1 MPCCVRMRSSIS
13 GEYASRTL
21 SIENQR
27 DAAILRRNNHEL
39 IFRDDKAEATQF
51 RHLIKDKWRELIE
64 LDAGRNFSAQGQ
76 PNPQPRL
83 REVRWDAVEHKRPL
97 AVRECEF
104 GHLRSSA
111 GRVSSVIQDIH
122 DLVRLGID
130 DADGVFLNHIAVI
143 AVVGEDCKYCCR
155 HRKEPY
161 AARNAGPDAPCE
173 LHARNPIA
181 IDRERLAQASALIRG
196 QLCPLLPQLFVPCG
210 DWLVGPGTQRLVGA
224 FWCPVLLRRPLSL
237 FATLTFGCLPV
248 RGALFISLLCLL
260 VRSLL
265 FRRATLFCRLPLHS
279 PQFFGSLS
287 ALGCALLFYAAT
299 LLLLLNGPLAG
310 GSSLFCGTLLFCR
323 PTTRGFV
330 CTCRCGGRGLRGLS
344 SRPVVRRCVRARP
357 PR

>member
-1 MPCCVRMRSSIS
+1 MRGSGERVALEAESKWGLYTNSS

-27 DAAILRRNNHEL
+27 DDAILRRDNHEL
-39 IFRDDKAEATQF
+39 IFRDDKAEVTQF
-51 RHLIKDKWRELIE
+51 RHLITDKRRELIE
-64 LDAGRNFSAQGQ
+64 LDAGRNFSTQSQ
-76 PNPQPRL
+76 PEPQPHL

-111 GRVSSVIQDIH
+111 WRVSSVIQDIH

-161 AARNAGPDAPCE
+161 TARNAGSDAPCE
-173 LHARNPIA
+173 VYARNAIA
-181 IDRERLAQASALIRG
+181 IDRERMAQASALIRG

-210 DWLVGPGTQRLVGA
+210 DWLVGPGTQRLVGP
-224 FWCPVLLRRPLSL
+224 FWRPVLLRRPLSL

-248 RGALFISLLCLL
+248 RGALFISLLFPL
-260 VRSLL
+260 VRA
-265 FRRATLFCRLPLHS
+265 FRRATLFCRFRS
-279 PQFFGSLS
+279 TARCFS
-287 ALGCALLFYAAT
+287 AAC
-299 LLLLLNGPLAG
+299 
-310 GSSLFCGTLLFCR
+310 
-323 PTTRGFV
+323 
-330 CTCRCGGRGLRGLS
+330 LRS
-344 SRPVVRRCVRARP
+344 FARSCSTPRRCCCC
-357 PR
+357 